1 MVMINVL
8 MIGSHSSA
16 KGGIS
21 TVIKQIDGWLKN
33 SDELN
38 YQFISTY
45 IDKNFIMKS
54 LYFCDA
60 IFRIKKKISSQ
71 KIDLVHIHMSYKG
84 SYVRKR
90 ILCNIFWKKRI
101 PTILHIHGSEFKIW
115 YDNLTKRKKEEV
127 KEFLLKQKKVIVLG
141 EEWANFFRGI
151 DSDINISVIHN
162 AVPIPEETVLWKNE
176 SKKIFFSGVLLKR
189 KGIYDLID
197 AMVILKKSNYL
208 KTNCI
213 TLKIA
218 GTGEEEV
225 RLKEKVEELGLE
237 NHVRFLG
244 WIGDKKELEKEIL
257 GSTIGVL
264 PSYNEGLPMSL
275 LECMSY
281 GLPMISTNVGSISSV
296 ISDSKNGLLVKPGD
310 VEELALVIEKL
321 LNDQKKWQRY
331 SENSRNTIIR
341 NFDEQKLFTQL
352 VLVYQEVS
360 NAKF

>member
-1 MVMINVL
+1 MINVL
-8 MIGSHSSA
+8 MIGSHFSA

-21 TVIKQIDGWLKN
+21 TVIEQIDGWLKN

-45 IDKNFIMKS
+45 VDKNLFSKS
-54 LYFCDA
+54 LHFCDA
-60 IFRIKKKISSQ
+60 IFRIKKMISSQ

-90 ILCNIFWKKRI
+90 ILCNIFWKQRI
-101 PTILHIHGSEFKIW
+101 PTILHIHGSEFKVW
-115 YDNLTKRKKEEV
+115 YDGLTNRKKEEV

-162 AVPIPEETVLWKNE
+162 AVSIPEETVSWENE

-197 AMVILKKSNYL
+197 AMVLLKKSNYL

-218 GTGEEEV
+218 GTGEEAIS
-225 RLKEKVEELGLE
+225 LKEKVEELGLE
-237 NHVRFLG
+237 KYVSFLG
-244 WIGDKKELEKEIL
+244 WIGDKKELKKEIL
-257 GSTIGVL
+257 DSTIGVL

-281 GLPMISTNVGSISSV
+281 GLPMISTNVGSIASV
-296 ISDSKNGLLVKPGD
+296 ISDGKNGVLITPGNA
-310 VEELALVIEKL
+310 EELALAIEKL
-321 LNDQKKWQRY
+321 LNDQKKWQLY
-331 SENSRNTIIR
+331 SDNAKDTIVR

-352 VLVYQEVS
+352 ALVYQEVS
-360 NAKF
+360 NANV